1 MNEMKRDMIRIQEL
15 VGSAFGQTGALVAL
29 SDGGHM
35 NPKKLQKTLEQTM
48 EHFESA
54 ALELRRLCEQ
64 YSPGTGGFSKKSVL
78 PAMDVTGSVE
88 EFGYGW
94 LHITLNTLLPHCRYQ
109 NPNWLAD
116 TISRLLD
123 GYVACGKELPFYR
136 RALLVIDEHTA
147 IEGRHIFDQDNKGWK
162 AVSNAIKG
170 RVVPD
175 DDQHTLAVALL
186 STKVQERE
194 CCHITLLHQA
204 DAHDFLRPIPAIMHT
219 IISIPAAGADEQ
231 NGQKSCENTRK
242 THPHFWP
249 FSGLWSGWIVLRVS
263 RLPKTLI

>member
-94 LHITLNTLLPHCRYQ
+94 LHITLNTLLPHCRY
-109 NPNWLAD
+109 PSSWA
-116 TISRLLD
+116 
-123 GYVACGKELPFYR
+123 A
-136 RALLVIDEHTA
+136 H
-147 IEGRHIFDQDNKGWK
+147 
-162 AVSNAIKG
+162 
-170 RVVPD
+170 
-175 DDQHTLAVALL
+175 
-186 STKVQERE
+186 RE
-194 CCHITLLHQA
+194 
-204 DAHDFLRPIPAIMHT
+204 
-219 IISIPAAGADEQ
+219 AAGACRRAAVTAHRPIWSRSLPQ
-231 NGQKSCENTRK
+231 TQRASCLK
-242 THPHFWP
+242 C
-249 FSGLWSGWIVLRVS
+249 LRRIFGKKAFTS
-263 RLPKTLI
+263 RQSTS

>member
-48 EHFESA
+48 EYFESA

-136 RALLVIDEHTA
+136 RALLVIDEHTTILA
-147 IEGRHIFDQDNKGWK
+147 NIE
-162 AVSNAIKG
+162 SY
-170 RVVPD
+170 
-175 DDQHTLAVALL
+175 
-186 STKVQERE
+186 
-194 CCHITLLHQA
+194 
-204 DAHDFLRPIPAIMHT
+204 
-219 IISIPAAGADEQ
+219 
-231 NGQKSCENTRK
+231 
-242 THPHFWP
+242 
-249 FSGLWSGWIVLRVS
+249 
-263 RLPKTLI
+263 

>member
-136 RALLVIDEHTA
+136 RALLVIDEYTT
-147 IEGRHIFDQDNKGWK
+147 IEGRHILTRTTRGGRPSATPSK
-162 AVSNAIKG
+162 AESF
-170 RVVPD
+170 RMM
-175 DDQHTLAVALL
+175 T
-186 STKVQERE
+186 STPS
-194 CCHITLLHQA
+194 LLHCFPRRSRNGNA
-204 DAHDFLRPIPAIMHT
+204 AISHYCIKRMPMIFLRPIPVIMPA

-249 FSGLWSGWIVLRVS
+249 FSGFWSSWNVLRVS
-263 RLPKTLI
+263 RAPKALI